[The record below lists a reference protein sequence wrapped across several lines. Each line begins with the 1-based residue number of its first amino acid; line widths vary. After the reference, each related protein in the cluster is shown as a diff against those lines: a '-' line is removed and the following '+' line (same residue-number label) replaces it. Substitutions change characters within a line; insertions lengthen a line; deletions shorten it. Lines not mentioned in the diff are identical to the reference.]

1 MTTAQVV
8 ILIII
13 VVLLLAALV
22 VGLRI
27 ARRKQQTS
35 QLRGQFGPEY
45 DATVGARG
53 NREAAERELAERQS
67 RRAEIQLR
75 ELEPQRREE
84 LSTEWQQVQARFVDE
99 PVLATSEAHVLVR
112 RVLSERGYPTQDLDS
127 QTDLVSVDHPEVVG
141 DYREAVRRTQA
152 GEKGEATT
160 EDLREA
166 MVHYRSLFSRLLG
179 TGDGPGTRGTGED
192 TAARR
197 TGDDTAARR
206 TGDDTAA
213 RRTGDDTAA
222 RGTGDDTATRGT
234 GDDNATRGTG
244 DDNATR
250 GTGDDGGA
258 TDSGNI
264 PRS

>member
-141 DYREAVRRTQA
+141 DYREAVRRTRA

-179 TGDGPGTRGTGED
+179 TGNGSG
-192 TAARR
+192 
-197 TGDDTAARR
+197 
-206 TGDDTAA
+206 
-213 RRTGDDTAA
+213 A

-234 GDDNATRGTG
+234 GDDTATRGTG
-244 DDNATR
+244 DDTVTR
-250 GTGDDGGA
+250 GTGDDTVTRGTGGHHGDDGGA
-258 TDSGNI
+258 TDSGQI